1 VTEDLEDFTGDFM
14 GPEQILLKKRD
25 YIIPCLNHFYQEP
38 VQFVRGRGQY
48 LYDSEGRKYLDFF
61 GGVSV
66 INAGHCHPEI
76 TARICRQV
84 QDLQHVCN
92 IYLTQP
98 MVELAERLARIT
110 PGRLQK
116 SFFCNSGSEANEGA
130 VLLARLA
137 TGRSELLALQDGL
150 CGRTYLG
157 MSLTG
162 LRMWRTDPNPAGGIS
177 FAPNA
182 YCYRCPF
189 RLTYPACDLSCAEAV
204 AGVIETSTS
213 GEVAALIAEPIQGN
227 GGIITPPPEYFPR
240 VREILDRYG
249 VLLITD
255 EVQSGFGRTG
265 KWFAIEHW
273 GVAPEIMTVAK
284 ALGNGVPIGAFI
296 ATPEVADRYTRPGAS
311 TLGGNPV
318 SMTAGLATLDVIE
331 RENLAGNAAALG
343 AYLKEQLLALQDRHP
358 LIGDVRGIG
367 LMLGAELVRN
377 GREPAAAEADRV
389 LELMKNRGILI
400 GKNGRYR
407 NVLAFQPP
415 LVITRGDAEEM
426 LGHLDEV
433 LSEVE

>member
-1 VTEDLEDFTGDFM
+1 M
-14 GPEQILLKKRD
+14 GPVEIVNKKKEF
-25 YIIPCLNHFYQEP
+25 IIPCLNHFYQEP
-38 VQFVRGRGQY
+38 VQLVRGRGQY
-48 LYDSEGRKYLDFF
+48 LYDSDGRQYLDFF
-61 GGVSV
+61 AGVSV

-76 TARICRQV
+76 TARICAQV
-84 QDLQHVCN
+84 QTLQHVCN

-98 MVELAERLARIT
+98 MVELAERLAQIT

-162 LRMWRTDPNPAGGIS
+162 LSMWRTDPHPAGGIS

-182 YCYRCPF
+182 YCYRCPLH
-189 RLTYPACDLSCAEAV
+189 LTYPNCDLACADEIAR
-204 AGVIETSTS
+204 VIETSTS
-213 GEVAALIAEPIQGN
+213 GGVAALIAEAIQGN
-227 GGIITPPPEYFPR
+227 GGIIVPPPEYFSR
-240 VREILDRYG
+240 VKEILNKYG
-249 VLLITD
+249 ALLIID

-284 ALGNGVPIGAFI
+284 ALGNGAPIGAFI
-296 ATPEVADRYTRPGAS
+296 GVPEVADRYTRPGAS

-318 SMTAGLATLDVIE
+318 SMTAGLATLDVIARE
-331 RENLAGNAAALG
+331 RLAENAAQLG
-343 AYLKEQLLALQDRHP
+343 AFVKEQLLALQEKHP
-358 LIGDVRGIG
+358 LIGEVRGLG
-367 LMLGAELVRN
+367 LMLGAELVKD
-377 GREPAAAEADRV
+377 GKEPAAVEADQV
-389 LELMKNRGILI
+389 LELLKNRGVLI
-400 GKNGRYR
+400 GKNGRSR

-415 LVITRGDAEEM
+415 LVITRSDAEAM
-426 LGHLDEV
+426 LHHLDEV
-433 LSEVE
+433 LTEVEQGSR

>member
-1 VTEDLEDFTGDFM
+1 MEEGFM
-14 GPEQILLKKRD
+14 GPEQILAKKREF
-25 YIIPCLNHFYQEP
+25 IIPCLNHFYQEP
-38 VQFVRGRGQY
+38 VQFVRGRGQH
-48 LYDSEGRKYLDFF
+48 LYDSNGRQYLDFF
-61 GGVSV
+61 AGVSV

-76 TARICRQV
+76 TARICDQV
-84 QDLQHVCN
+84 QSLQHVCN

-98 MVELAERLARIT
+98 MVELAERLAGIT

-130 VLLARLA
+130 VLLAKVA

-177 FAPNA
+177 FVPHA
-182 YCYRCPF
+182 YCYRCPL
-189 RLTYPACDLSCAEAV
+189 RLTYPSCDLACAEEV
-204 AGVIETSTS
+204 GRQIETSTS

-227 GGIITPPPEYFPR
+227 GGIITPPPGYFQR
-240 VREILDRYG
+240 VKEILDQYG
-249 VLLITD
+249 ALLIID
-255 EVQSGFGRTG
+255 EVQTGFGRTG

-273 GVAPEIMTVAK
+273 GVEPEIMSVAK

-296 ATPEVADRYTRPGAS
+296 AVPEVANRYTRPGAS

-318 SMTAGLATLDVIE
+318 SMTAGLATIDVIE
-331 RENLAGNAAALG
+331 REKLADNATALG
-343 AYLKEQLLALQDRHP
+343 AYLKEWLFELKDRHP
-358 LIGDVRGIG
+358 LIGDVRGMG
-367 LMLGAELVRN
+367 LMLGAELVKN
-377 GREPAAAEADRV
+377 GQEPAVEEADQV
-389 LELMKNRGILI
+389 LELMKNQGVLI

-415 LVITRGDAEEM
+415 LVITRDDAEEM
-426 LGHLDEV
+426 LRQLDAA
-433 LSEVE
+433 LTRVER

>member
-1 VTEDLEDFTGDFM
+1 M
-14 GPEQILLKKRD
+14 
-25 YIIPCLNHFYQEP
+25 
-38 VQFVRGRGQY
+38 RGRGQY
-48 LYDSEGRKYLDFF
+48 LYDSDGRQYLDFF
-61 GGVSV
+61 AGVSV

-76 TARICRQV
+76 TTRICDQV
-84 QDLQHVCN
+84 QSLQHVCN

-98 MVELAERLARIT
+98 IVELAERLAGIT

-130 VLLARLA
+130 VLLARVA

-177 FAPNA
+177 FVPNA
-182 YCYRCPF
+182 YCYRCPLN
-189 RLTYPACDLSCAEAV
+189 LTYPGCDLACAEAV
-204 AGVIETSTS
+204 ARVIETSTS

-227 GGIITPPPEYFPR
+227 GGIITPPPEYFRR
-240 VREILDRYG
+240 VKEILNKYG
-249 VLLITD
+249 ALLIID

-273 GVAPEIMTVAK
+273 GVEPEIMTVAK

-296 ATPEVADRYTRPGAS
+296 AVPEVADRYTRPGSS

-318 SMTAGLATLDVIE
+318 SMAAGLATLEVIE
-331 RENLAGNAAALG
+331 KERLAENAADLG
-343 AYLKEQLLALQDRHP
+343 AYLKGRLLELKDSHP
-358 LIGDVRGIG
+358 LIGDVRGLG
-367 LMLGAELVRN
+367 LMLGAELVKN
-377 GREPAAAEADRV
+377 NQEPAAAETDRV
-389 LELMKNRGILI
+389 LELMKNRGVLI
-400 GKNGRYR
+400 GKNGRSR

-415 LVITRGDAEEM
+415 LVITRGDVEEM
-426 LGHLDEV
+426 LRQLDQVLTEV
-433 LSEVE
+433 QVC